1 MLVADQVK
9 FAPTAVGGARTSG
22 VGRICVAV
30 EQPCESGPTSGIDL
44 SRVLED
50 LRALCRCI
58 AASSIRSFVRC
69 AACKAGRATAV
80 RDNSAVRH
88 LQCDLIE
95 YRRDVQIEVQMNS
108 PPSASEIS
116 PEWLTSA
123 LRDAGHLSSSSAVSS
138 LRLEPLHNA
147 KAVFGSLHRLHIQ
160 YVGDPGGLPPTL
172 IAKGPSAN
180 SESVA
185 IMQRIGGYRQET
197 QFYSEMADWAG
208 LRTPKCYVS
217 LINDTG
223 DNFLLLLEDLSALKQ
238 AAGGVPS
245 REEVEATVLGLATS
259 QAVCWRKNSLGS
271 FDWLRNVRSD
281 TKVFH
286 ENFLMAWPKISARLG
301 DGQFDIERLGGK
313 IAETFLINHDLLG
326 SAPLTF
332 VVVDVR
338 AENLFFTTGR
348 AGVEATFIDFQFL
361 RLGRGPAS
369 LGSFLATIP
378 DRQNMEDD
386 LVRLYHDRLR
396 DGGVRDY
403 SIDECFRDYWRGVIR
418 RFVAPAGMLATVDA
432 DSPQGK
438 ALLEVVARFGLQDM
452 ERYADLLS
460 GG

>member
-1 MLVADQVK
+1 
-9 FAPTAVGGARTSG
+9 
-22 VGRICVAV
+22 
-30 EQPCESGPTSGIDL
+30 
-44 SRVLED
+44 
-50 LRALCRCI
+50 
-58 AASSIRSFVRC
+58 
-69 AACKAGRATAV
+69 
-80 RDNSAVRH
+80 
-88 LQCDLIE
+88 
-95 YRRDVQIEVQMNS
+95 
-108 PPSASEIS
+108 
-116 PEWLTSA
+116 
-123 LRDAGHLSSSSAVSS
+123 
-138 LRLEPLHNA
+138 
-147 KAVFGSLHRLHIQ
+147 
-160 YVGDPGGLPPTL
+160 
-172 IAKGPSAN
+172 
-180 SESVA
+180 
-185 IMQRIGGYRQET
+185 
-197 QFYSEMADWAG
+197 
-208 LRTPKCYVS
+208 
-217 LINDTG
+217 
-223 DNFLLLLEDLSALKQ
+223 
-238 AAGGVPS
+238 
-245 REEVEATVLGLATS
+245 
-259 QAVCWRKNSLGS
+259 
-271 FDWLRNVRSD
+271 
-281 TKVFH
+281 
-286 ENFLMAWPKISARLG
+286 MAWPKISARLG